1 MLAPTYW
8 LNNTVVGKKVLP
20 TWKAIQFPNEEGKG
34 MDSTTQEE
42 GSSKRI
48 RRGPL
53 WQGYMGQAEPNGAG
67 DEQGGRQ
74 EGGASHAQVL

>member
-20 TWKAIQFPNEEGKG
+20 TWKAIQFPNEEGK
-34 MDSTTQEE
+34 
-42 GSSKRI
+42 
-48 RRGPL
+48 GPL